1 MNKEEQLNFIKNNYI
16 LYSRHTSKRK
26 IRHDIFKNIR
36 TEIQAYLLGFF
47 ASDGNI
53 NEKRKT
59 IRIHLQKSDQEII
72 YLFKNIISPEARVFV
87 KKEHDAIGRNGIKIK
102 AHESIGIDI
111 SSTILCNDL
120 VNLGYGYNKTYS
132 NLLLPKIS
140 DDLIKHFI
148 RGYFDGDGSISGHI
162 VRNEINKNPRL
173 RLCFSICSK
182 TDSLLKEIK
191 QYFNKH
197 DINVNINFANRD
209 KMFILETSSIKEC
222 KKIFDFLYNEA
233 NFYMNRK
240 YVKYNHYVNTEV
252 SQLIAEDR
260 NA

>member
-87 KKEHDAIGRNGIKIK
+87 KKEHGAIGRNGIKIK

-148 RGYFDGDGSISGHI
+148 
-162 VRNEINKNPRL
+162 
-173 RLCFSICSK
+173 SICK
-182 TDSLLKEIK
+182 IYIYIYIVFIK
-191 QYFNKH
+191 ILFYF
-197 DINVNINFANRD
+197 F
-209 KMFILETSSIKEC
+209 
-222 KKIFDFLYNEA
+222 
-233 NFYMNRK
+233 
-240 YVKYNHYVNTEV
+240 
-252 SQLIAEDR
+252 
-260 NA
+260 